1 MPRFAANLSMMFN
14 EWDFLD
20 RFKAA
25 SDAGFE
31 AVEFLFP
38 YEHPAE
44 QVGLALAGAEV
55 EQALFNLPPGD
66 FAKGER
72 GMAAIPGREAE
83 FRAGIETA
91 LPYVHQTG
99 VKRLHMMAGH
109 ADPNDPAAQAA
120 YRASIAY
127 AADVLAEH
135 GLDLLLEPI
144 NGRDMPGYFLND
156 FDQAAAY
163 VRESGR
169 PNVKLQFDMYHCE
182 LIHGDVSG
190 KLRALFPLIGHV
202 QIARADGRHEPD
214 ASGPDYPALFAELDG
229 LGYAGFVGCEYRPQA
244 GTLEG
249 LGWFSEFRKPDD
261 WKPDLLDLA

>member
-25 SDAGFE
+25 SEAGFE

-38 YEHPAE
+38 YEHAPE
-44 QVGLALAGAEV
+44 KVGLALAGGEL

-66 FAKGER
+66 WAKGER
-72 GMAAIPGREAE
+72 GMAALPGREEE
-83 FRAGIETA
+83 FRAGIDTA
-91 LPYVHQTG
+91 LAYVHETG
-99 VKRLHMMAGH
+99 VKRVHMMAGLT
-109 ADPNDPAAQAA
+109 DPNDPAAQKA
-120 YRASIAY
+120 YRASLAY
-127 AADVLAEH
+127 AADKLGEH
-135 GLDLLLEPI
+135 GVDLLLEPI
-144 NGRDMPGYFLND
+144 NGKDMPGYFLND

-182 LIHGDVSG
+182 LIHGDVG
-190 KLRALFPLIGHV
+190 ARLEALYPLVGHV
-202 QIARADGRHEPD
+202 QIANAEGRHEPD
-214 ASGPDYPALFAELDG
+214 GTRPDYPALFTQLDS
-229 LGYAGFVGCEYRPQA
+229 LGYAGFVGCEYRPRA

-249 LGWFSEFRKPDD
+249 LGWFSP
-261 WKPDLLDLA
+261 WKKHA